1 MKTSA
6 FEVLGPI
13 MVGPSSSHTAGALRI
28 ARVARSIAPLP
39 IKLVTFSLYNSFAR
53 TYRGH
58 GTDRALVAGIL
69 GLDTDDVRIRDSFD
83 LSEQAG
89 LAYSFVEMP
98 DGTGHHPNTVDIA
111 MTLADGTRLSVM
123 GESLGGGRIRIS
135 QIDSVPVEVTGELNT
150 LFVSHVDAPGVLA
163 ALTGVLTAADI
174 NIATMHTYRK
184 ERGGEGYSVFEV
196 DEELDPD
203 LVRRVGE
210 LPRVDFASLIRV
222 PGAPP
227 AASTLR
233 LTMDFDTAIGLATLC
248 RDEGCSIGDVMYA
261 RETQLLGSK
270 RRVDSRMRRILHVMR
285 DEVSATIQKPERSLG
300 GFLDGQAAAVDAHAS
315 QFQNALLGPT
325 LTKAMA
331 YAMATLERSAA
342 MGVIVAA
349 PTAGSAGVVPG
360 ALLACAEAV
369 HADDET
375 ICQALWCSAAIGALV
390 ATNGTVSG
398 AEGGCQ
404 AEVGVASAMAAAG
417 LSQMMG
423 GDPACCLAASSIA
436 MGNVLGMVCDPIR
449 GLVEYPCQNR
459 NALGVANAFAAAHIA
474 LSGVR
479 GVVPF
484 DEVVAAMTAIGRS
497 MPTSLRET
505 ALGGLAACPSACN
518 VCERQA

>member
-233 LTMDFDTAIGLATLC
+233 LTMRFCEVPTFGASPDGLDTLFAGEVFDLDSDHLRA
-248 RDEGCSIGDVMYA
+248 RDAA
-261 RETQLLGSK
+261 RDLL
-270 RRVDSRMRRILHVMR
+270 VDLFGI
-285 DEVSATIQKPERSLG
+285 
-300 GFLDGQAAAVDAHAS
+300 
-315 QFQNALLGPT
+315 
-325 LTKAMA
+325 
-331 YAMATLERSAA
+331 
-342 MGVIVAA
+342 
-349 PTAGSAGVVPG
+349 
-360 ALLACAEAV
+360 
-369 HADDET
+369 
-375 ICQALWCSAAIGALV
+375 
-390 ATNGTVSG
+390 
-398 AEGGCQ
+398 
-404 AEVGVASAMAAAG
+404 
-417 LSQMMG
+417 
-423 GDPACCLAASSIA
+423 
-436 MGNVLGMVCDPIR
+436 
-449 GLVEYPCQNR
+449 
-459 NALGVANAFAAAHIA
+459 
-474 LSGVR
+474 VR
-479 GVVPF
+479 GVLLGQQPKGGKLLSVLEKARATKG
-484 DEVVAAMTAIGRS
+484 DGTAEVRGEPLGEHDIGVDDAKG
-497 MPTSLRET
+497 
-505 ALGGLAACPSACN
+505 ALGLSEERIELVAGLRAMEVDRTVGIDVAHWHGVGVSVISRARKDTRGVSRQNHLGLLARQLLPCSSHLPKHKRLPSPIQVCRHKAYGPSMRQALHQRLGHGKDTCPMLSRISSTSSMNFRTAGLASLSDGTAMPS
-518 VCERQA
+518 EMY